1 MTEQY
6 VVAFKLRE
14 ESYGGSSEEA
24 TYMLTDQIIPSL
36 EMLEGWEKEHRV
48 MGGFFEG
55 QRSGT
60 LIIEAED
67 NMELDRMLASLP
79 MMGVY
84 DVDVAPVQRIGSALD
99 RDRRIVR
106 EMRAAAGLL

>member
-1 MTEQY
+1 MSEQY
-6 VVAFKLRE
+6 VIAFKLRE
-14 ESYGGSSEEA
+14 ESYGGSAEEA
-24 TYMLTDQIIPSL
+24 MYMLSDQIIPSL
-36 EMLEGWEKEHRV
+36 EMLEEWERDHKV

-60 LIIEAED
+60 LVLEAED

-84 DVDVAPVQRIGSALD
+84 DVDIAPVQRIGSALD

-106 EMRAAAGLL
+106 ETRVAAGL

>member
-1 MTEQY
+1 VSEQY
-6 VVAFKLRE
+6 IVAFKLRE

-24 TYMLTDQIIPSL
+24 MFMLTDQIIPSL
-36 EMLEGWEKEHRV
+36 EMLEDWEKEHRV

-67 NMELDRMLASLP
+67 NLELDRLLASLP
-79 MMGVY
+79 IMGVY
-84 DVDVAPVQRIGSALD
+84 DVDVAPVQRISSALE
-99 RDRRIVR
+99 RDRRIVE
-106 EMRAAAGLL
+106 EMRTAAGL

>member
-1 MTEQY
+1 MSEQY

-24 TYMLTDQIIPSL
+24 MYMLTDQIVPSL
-36 EMLEGWEKEHRV
+36 EMLARWEKEHKV

-60 LIIEAED
+60 MIIEAED
-67 NMELDRMLASLP
+67 NLELDRMLASLP

-84 DVDVAPVQRIGSALD
+84 DVDVAPVQRIGSALE
-99 RDRRIVR
+99 RDRRIIR
-106 EMRAAAGLL
+106 EMRSAAGL